1 MRHHGKTPL
10 GDSNMCKKCL
20 LEAKRHHTNTT
31 YIPKWQKTTP
41 IPKPNHK
48 CIHPHC
54 KASEKL
60 IHASFEHIE
69 KLESALGVTSSP
81 DNPFLLCRDHYN
93 EMYRKFHPQTLCASC
108 GATPKPGTSFS
119 RHSPDAFS
127 VSLYLGERT
136 PTVQPTDCL
145 CSTCY
150 KLHLS
155 IMKAIES
162 DMNQDQSSDGS
173 LMEIWNV
180 TYNDPTT
187 NALT

>member
-31 YIPKWQKTTP
+31 YIPKWQKTTL

-48 CIHPHC
+48 CIHPRC

-93 EMYRKFHPQTLCASC
+93 KMYRKFHPQTLCASC
-108 GATPKPGTSFS
+108 GAIYPHNIHLIPEVAPHYNSNAEEADIRVWRHAVQS
-119 RHSPDAFS
+119 RSDRVLIYSPDTDVYNIGLGLLQDTTKQFIVQLNVPHSAQ
-127 VSLYLGERT
+127 LYGIYT
-136 PTVQPTDCL
+136 
-145 CSTCY
+145 
-150 KLHLS
+150 
-155 IMKAIES
+155 
-162 DMNQDQSSDGS
+162 
-173 LMEIWNV
+173 
-180 TYNDPTT
+180 
-187 NALT
+187 